1 VIEEVRNMKEFLQYT
16 KELLAEDFRAQFAPI
31 LAIRNFIVH
40 YAYYTSVR

>member
-1 VIEEVRNMKEFLQYT
+1 MKEFLQYT

-40 YAYYTSVR
+40 YAYGKPAQ

>member
-1 VIEEVRNMKEFLQYT
+1 MIEGRKMKEFLQYT

-40 YAYYTSVR
+40 YAYRTPTQ